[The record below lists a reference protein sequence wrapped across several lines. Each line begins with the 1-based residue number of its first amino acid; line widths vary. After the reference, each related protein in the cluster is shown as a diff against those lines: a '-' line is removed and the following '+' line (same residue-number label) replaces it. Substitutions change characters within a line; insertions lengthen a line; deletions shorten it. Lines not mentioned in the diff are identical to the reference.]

1 MVRKSVAI
9 TKGIA
14 VIILLF
20 VFNMF
25 SSVVAY
31 AEEVSCEQTTK
42 IAEQK
47 ALEFSGGNCG
57 ELMEVKPLYDLCKNI
72 VGYYY
77 QYQYFYIVVGT
88 DKSEVPIIEYGENQ
102 FFLNK
107 IVESHQMP
115 KKNVEYLYLGDLSY
129 GYTYNGKYYKI
140 GNENIEEIDVSLF
153 ASKDVQATSEIEEQW
168 ALIDNTFGDSS
179 YKSGE
184 IKNPLDYEKYY
195 YSSAGNQ
202 VPSYNFAYEVMGNF
216 SGYTNHCSPT
226 AAVNLLK
233 YWYLRNNT
241 RYSCFLKTSWLNT
254 FKLLYGYMGTNSM
267 GKGTYASDMKTG
279 YQKFFASCSGIGY
292 TAVDYVDSPTFSA
305 LINEINA
312 GYPFHLNVY
321 GHNYYGNHSLLALG
335 YKTYTYR
342 NASVITTVNYLMVA
356 DGWNTS
362 VRYVNCSV
370 NIDSLSMISVRLAP

>member
-1 MVRKSVAI
+1 MVKKMIAI
-9 TKGIA
+9 SKGIMF
-14 VIILLF
+14 IILLF
-20 VFNMF
+20 AFNMY
-25 SSVVAY
+25 SSVFVY
-31 AEEVSCEQTTK
+31 ADETGYEQTAK

-47 ALEFSGGNCG
+47 ALEFSGGSCG
-57 ELMEVKPLYDLCKNI
+57 KLLEVRPLFDLCKNT

-88 DKSEVPIIEYGENQ
+88 DKSEVPIIEYGENK
-102 FFLNK
+102 FFLND
-107 IVESHQMP
+107 IIESQQLS
-115 KKNVEYLYLGDLSY
+115 KNDVEYLYMGDLSY
-129 GYTYNGKYYKI
+129 GYVLDGKYYKI
-140 GNENIEEIDVSLF
+140 GNEKIEEFNVELF
-153 ASKDVQATSEIEEQW
+153 NLKDAKATPEIEEQW
-168 ALIDNTFGDSS
+168 KLIQNTFGDSS

-184 IKNPLDYEKYY
+184 IKNPLDYERYY

-202 VPSYNFAYEVMGNF
+202 VPSYNFTYEIMGNF

-241 RYSCFLKTSWLNT
+241 RYSCLKKTSWLNT
-254 FKLLYGYMGTNSM
+254 FNLLYGYMGTNSM
-267 GKGTYASDMKTG
+267 GNGTYASDMKTG

-335 YKTYTYR
+335 YRTYTYR

-362 VRYVNCSV
+362 ARYVNCSV